1 MAERA
6 VHVTL
11 DGSNQTS
18 GLSIFFEGADS
29 GLRLPSGS
37 TANRDGSALAGDTRF
52 NSDDNVIEYY
62 NGSSWIQVGSAATE
76 TLTNKTFDANGTGN
90 SISNIEVADFA
101 SGVLDTD
108 ISSVSASDDTLFSA
122 KSLVSY
128 ITSSLA
134 TTTGSETLT
143 NKTFD
148 LDNNTFSNIEIDNFK
163 GSAIVIESEG
173 MSSSD
178 NDTSIPT
185 TAALIDYYAG
195 GNGVTYSAG
204 DFSLNFTGTTD
215 GTAIEVDIA
224 TDQLLVYDSD
234 ASANK
239 KINADQ
245 MAAKI
250 NHTSAKIFFVMNGGD

>member
-1 MAERA
+1 MAQRA

-185 TAALIDYYAG
+185 TAALVDYYAG

-204 DFSLNFTGTTD
+204 DFSLNFTGITD

-224 TDQLLVYDSD
+224 TDQVLVYDSD

>member
-62 NGSSWIQVGSAATE
+62 NGSSWIQVGSAATQ

>member
-37 TANRDGSALAGDTRF
+37 TANRDGSAVAGDIRF

-101 SGVLDTD
+101 SSVLDTD
-108 ISSVSASDDTLFSA
+108 ISSVSASDDTLLSA

-148 LDNNTFSNIEIDNFK
+148 LDNNTFSNIEIDNLK

-185 TAALIDYYAG
+185 TAALIDYYAS

-224 TDQLLVYDSD
+224 TDQVLVYDSD

-239 KINADQ
+239 KINAEQ

>member
-1 MAERA
+1 MAERV

-185 TAALIDYYAG
+185 TAALVDYYAG

-204 DFSLNFTGTTD
+204 DFSLNFTGITD

-224 TDQLLVYDSD
+224 TDQVLVYDSD

>member
-204 DFSLNFTGTTD
+204 DFSLDFTGTTD

>member
-1 MAERA
+1 MAERV

-29 GLRLPSGS
+29 GLRLPAGS
-37 TANRDGSALAGDTRF
+37 TANRDSSAVAGDTRF
-52 NSDDNVIEYY
+52 NSDDNVVEYY
-62 NGSSWIQVGSAATE
+62 NGSAWIQVGSAATE

-108 ISSVSASDDTLFSA
+108 ISSVSSSDDTFFSA
-122 KSLVSY
+122 KSLVDF
-128 ITSSLA
+128 ITSNLV
-134 TTTGSETLT
+134 TTSGSQTLT
-143 NKTFD
+143 NKTLD
-148 LDNNTFSNIEIDNFK
+148 IDNNTISNVEIDNFK
-163 GSAIVIESEG
+163 GSAIVTESEG
-173 MSSSD
+173 MGSSD

-185 TAALIDYYAG
+185 TAALIDYYSG
-195 GNGVTYSAG
+195 GNGVTYSSG

-215 GTAIEVDIA
+215 GTSIEVDLA
-224 TDQLLVYDSD
+224 NDQVLVYDAD
-234 ASANK
+234 GSANK
-239 KINADQ
+239 KINANQ

-250 NHTSAKIFFVMNGGD
+250 NHTSTKIFFVMNGGD

>member
-37 TANRDGSALAGDTRF
+37 TANRDGSAVAGDARF

-90 SISNIEVADFA
+90 SISNLEVADFA

-108 ISSVSASDDTLFSA
+108 ISSVSSNDDTFFSA
-122 KSLVSY
+122 KSLVDY
-128 ITSSLA
+128 ITANLV
-134 TTTGSETLT
+134 TTTGSQTLT
-143 NKTFD
+143 NKTLD
-148 LDNNTFSNIEIDNFK
+148 IDNNTVSNIEIDNFK
-163 GSAIVIESEG
+163 GSAIVTESEG

-224 TDQLLVYDSD
+224 SDQVLVYDSD